1 MALPGDLMPPNDLR
15 ARREDEIAR
24 GALKLFLD
32 KGFHATSVREIAAAS
47 NLSMGGLYEYIGS
60 KGDVLWLVYRH
71 LLTGLD
77 AAVSSSAS
85 SEDLEATLAALIA
98 ATTEHAAEVQL
109 MYREAGALDPADRER
124 LAVSEREQAGR
135 LAAMVEEGIASGY
148 LAENDPELVA
158 HLLMFLTAFYP
169 LRRWL
174 LRHRADLDAGTVA
187 RSVARIVV
195 HGLRARTDADPS

>member
-1 MALPGDLMPPNDLR
+1 MPPDDLR

-24 GALKLFLD
+24 GALSLFLD

-60 KGDVLWLVYRH
+60 KDDVLWLVYRH

-77 AAVSSSAS
+77 DAVTPSTSG
-85 SEDLEATLAALIA
+85 EDLETTLTALMVATADYAG
-98 ATTEHAAEVQL
+98 EVQF
-109 MYREAGALDPADRER
+109 MYREAGALEPGDRER
-124 LAVSEREQAGR
+124 LAASERAQAGR
-135 LAAMVEEGIASGY
+135 LATMVEDGIASGH
-148 LAENDPELVA
+148 LAEEDPELVA
-158 HLLMFLTAFYP
+158 HLLTFLTAFFP

-174 LRHRADLDAGTVA
+174 LRHRADLDADTIA

-195 HGLRARTDADPS
+195 QGLRARPDEDPS

>member
-1 MALPGDLMPPNDLR
+1 VKSVPQQSLR

-24 GALKLFLD
+24 GALELFLE

-47 NLSMGGLYEYIGS
+47 NLSMGGLYEYIES

-71 LLTGLD
+71 LLTGLED
-77 AAVSSSAS
+77 AVPGSVSG
-85 SEDLEATLAALIA
+85 EGLEATLAALIA
-98 ATTEHAAEVQL
+98 ATADHAPDVRF
-109 MYREAGALDPADRER
+109 MYSEAGVLDSEGRAR
-124 LAVSEREQAGR
+124 LASSEREQADR
-135 LAAMVEEGIASGY
+135 LAIMVESGIASGH

-174 LRHRADLDAGTVA
+174 LRHRPDLDAGTVA

-195 HGLRARTDADPS
+195 QGLAIRTDTDLP

>member
-1 MALPGDLMPPNDLR
+1 MPPDDLK

-24 GALKLFLD
+24 GALNLFLE

-71 LLTGLD
+71 LLTGLEE
-77 AAVSSSAS
+77 AVPPSAS
-85 SEDLEATLAALIA
+85 GEDLETTLAALIQ
-98 ATTEHAAEVQL
+98 ATADHAADVQL
-109 MYREAGALDPADRER
+109 MYREAGALDPEDRER
-124 LAVSEREQAGR
+124 LAASERSQADR
-135 LAAMVEEGIASGY
+135 LASMVENGITSGH
-148 LAENDPELVA
+148 LVEEDPELVA

-174 LRHRADLDAGTVA
+174 LRHRPDLDAGTVA

-195 HGLRARTDADPS
+195 QGLRSRPDPNHS